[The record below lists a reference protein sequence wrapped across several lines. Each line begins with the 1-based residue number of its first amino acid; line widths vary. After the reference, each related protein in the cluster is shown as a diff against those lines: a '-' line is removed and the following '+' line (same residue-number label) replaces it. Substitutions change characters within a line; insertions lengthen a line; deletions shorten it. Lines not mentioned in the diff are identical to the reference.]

1 MVARATG
8 GKAKLKSSVS
18 KCSKAP
24 GFGGRRCRWG
34 CGRKCR
40 LARYGGGGGRLVE
53 ILGGMSLGMGGW
65 EREQKP
71 MASQAQTWQ
80 TSSWSF
86 GPERYPRFWRAGG
99 RSEEQEPMVS
109 QARTGREEGEET
121 SHTKTVNGDP
131 HHRAPLGTM
140 L

>member
-1 MVARATG
+1 M
-8 GKAKLKSSVS
+8 
-18 KCSKAP
+18 
-24 GFGGRRCRWG
+24 
-34 CGRKCR
+34 
-40 LARYGGGGGRLVE
+40 VE
-53 ILGGMSLGMGGW
+53 ILGRNEPGDRWVGARTEADGQSGTNVADELLVVWTG
-65 EREQKP
+65 EAP
-71 MASQAQTWQ
+71 TLL
-80 TSSWSF
+80 
-86 GPERYPRFWRAGG
+86 AGG